1 MGIDSYITIV
11 VSLSRKEDSME
22 QNDKALSMKLPQ
34 SMYDRLKEQADRMN
48 ISVAS
53 VVRIACTEYLTKAE
67 DSRK

>member
-1 MGIDSYITIV
+1 
-11 VSLSRKEDSME
+11 ME

-34 SMYDRLKEQADRMN
+34 SLYDRLKEQADRMN

-53 VVRIACTEYLTKAE
+53 VVRIACTEYLTKVE

>member
-1 MGIDSYITIV
+1 
-11 VSLSRKEDSME
+11 ME

-34 SMYDRLKEQADRMN
+34 SLYDRLKEQADRMN

-67 DSRK
+67 DSKK